1 MLANY
6 AKKLKDSFN
15 EILQADKFNH
25 TFNDVID
32 LIRNY
37 EREYAVKINP
47 MFYYTTIPACG
58 LLVLLAVETM
68 DERKLQA
75 IRNHIAGFPDFLE
88 IPTYFVV
95 GIDLQCRA

>member
-6 AKKLKDSFN
+6 ARKLKISFH
-15 EILQADKFNH
+15 EILHADKFNR

-37 EREYAVKINP
+37 EGEYKVKINP
-47 MFYYTTIPACG
+47 KFYTIPAYG